1 MQSTIIRAFPHELI
15 ALRIGSIPSGEHM
28 TETIDGKTLSELV
41 EAGAV
46 KGVHIV
52 GQKGGWTVVVCCGT
66 TEMPLAAQRNNAV
79 RNFRKLETL
88 VSYLRGI
95 GIQRFDVDAIH
106 YDPADRTV
114 AHDVWFRE
122 QVKTSIDD
130 PRPSIS
136 SEAVEAKFAAKRAA
150 LRNLSGPLPAHL
162 QHSNSCR

>member
-46 KGVHIV
+46 KCFHIFFQNV
-52 GQKGGWTVVVCCGT
+52 GWTVVVCCGT

-88 VSYLRGI
+88 VTYLRGI

-106 YDPADRTV
+106 YDPAGSTTTRSDRSV
-114 AHDVWFRE
+114 AHDAWFRE
-122 QVKTSIDD
+122 QVKASIDD

-150 LRNLSGPLPAHL
+150 HK
-162 QHSNSCR
+162 SCRV